1 MELSPEMIK
10 MIASQGIFAIL
21 FVWLLYG
28 ERKDSKE
35 REDRLMVQLE
45 KNSTVYENVISA
57 VNALRELI
65 ISNKSKEDNN

>member
-1 MELSPEMIK
+1 MDLANPEVLK
-10 MIASQGIFAIL
+10 MIISQGIFAVL
-21 FVWLLYG
+21 FVYMLLT

-65 ISNKSKEDNN
+65 ISKNSKED